1 MTRKRALG
9 RGLDALI
16 GAGARSRGRHTP
28 LAAAADNAAVAS
40 PTATPVD
47 ASSPVTATADE
58 QLVRLPIMQL
68 QRGEY
73 QPRREFPPEALN
85 ELAASIRARG
95 IMQPLVVRPL
105 VTGKPHAPRYE
116 IIAGERRWRAAQLAE
131 LDTVPAI
138 VRDLDDETAL
148 ALALIENIQ
157 REDLS
162 PIDEAVALRRLMDE
176 FGLTQQQTAN
186 AVGKSRAQIANLVRL
201 LSLES
206 DVRERLER
214 HEIDVGHARA
224 LLALKGARQRRAAQE
239 VATKSLTVR
248 QTEAL
253 VRRITAEKKETVNT
267 VAQPSADVG
276 GLERRLGEL
285 LGAAVKIDHKA
296 SGKGNVTIRYTS
308 LDELDGIL
316 AHIR

>member
-16 GAGARSRGRHTP
+16 GAGARSRGRHTSP
-28 LAAAADNAAVAS
+28 TEVGATAEAQPAVHGENSLSTAVA
-40 PTATPVD
+40 A
-47 ASSPVTATADE
+47 E

-73 QPRREFPPEALN
+73 QPRREFPSEALN
-85 ELAASIRARG
+85 ELAASIRMRG
-95 IMQPLVVRPL
+95 IMQPLVVRPIAAS
-105 VTGKPHAPRYE
+105 KPHAPRYE

-131 LDTVPAI
+131 LDSVPAI
-138 VRDLDDETAL
+138 VRELDNETAL

-162 PIDEAVALRRLMDE
+162 PIDEAVALQRLMNE
-176 FGLTQQQTAN
+176 FGLTQQQTSD

-201 LSLES
+201 LSLENQ
-206 DVRERLER
+206 VREALEC
-214 HEIDVGHARA
+214 HDIDVGHARA
-224 LLALKGARQRRAAQE
+224 LLALKGTRQVQTAKE
-239 VATKSLTVR
+239 VIAKALTVR

-253 VRRITAEKKETVNT
+253 VRRITAEKKETASAA
-267 VAQPSADVG
+267 AQPSADVI

>member
-16 GAGARSRGRHTP
+16 GAGARSRGRHTS
-28 LAAAADNAAVAS
+28 LAAGNAVDDSSISAHD
-40 PTATPVD
+40 AT
-47 ASSPVTATADE
+47 SSAVTAPAE

-73 QPRREFPPEALN
+73 QPRREFPPEALD

-105 VTGKPHAPRYE
+105 VSGKPHAPRYE

-138 VRDLDDETAL
+138 VRELDDETAL

-176 FGLTQQQTAN
+176 FGLTQQQTAD

-206 DVRERLER
+206 DVRERLEK

-224 LLALKGARQRRAAQE
+224 LLALKGTRQRKAAKE

-253 VRRITAEKKETVNT
+253 VRRIAAEKKETANT
-267 VAQPSADVG
+267 AAQPSADVA
-276 GLERRLGEL
+276 GLEQRLGEL

>member
-9 RGLDALI
+9 KGLDALI
-16 GAGARSRGRHTP
+16 GAGARSRSRHSSLATAGN
-28 LAAAADNAAVAS
+28 AAAAPLSSAHQQ
-40 PTATPVD
+40 D
-47 ASSPVTATADE
+47 ASLPSTASEGD
-58 QLVRLPIMQL
+58 QLVRLPVMQL

-73 QPRREFPPEALN
+73 QPRREFPQDALD
-85 ELAASIRARG
+85 ELAASIKARG

-105 VTGKPHAPRYE
+105 AGSKPHAPRYE

-131 LDTVPAI
+131 LDAVPAI
-138 VRDLDDETAL
+138 IREMDDETAL
-148 ALALIENIQ
+148 ALSLIENIQ

-162 PIDEAVALRRLMDE
+162 PIDEAVALRRLMNE
-176 FGLTQQQTAN
+176 FGLTQQQTAD

-201 LSLES
+201 LSLED
-206 DVRERLER
+206 DVREQLER
-214 HEIDVGHARA
+214 HNIEVGHARA
-224 LLALKGARQRRAAQE
+224 LLALKGARQSRAARE
-239 VATKSLTVR
+239 VVAKSLTVR

-253 VRRITAEKKETVNT
+253 VRRITAEKKETANT
-267 VAQPSADVG
+267 AAQPSADVV

>member
-16 GAGARSRGRHTP
+16 GAGARSRGRHTS
-28 LAAAADNAAVAS
+28 LAAGNAVADS
-40 PTATPVD
+40 STSAHDAT
-47 ASSPVTATADE
+47 SSAVTAPAE

-73 QPRREFPPEALN
+73 QPRREFPPEALD

-105 VTGKPHAPRYE
+105 ASGKPHAPRYE

-138 VRDLDDETAL
+138 VRELDDETAL

-176 FGLTQQQTAN
+176 FGLTQQQTAD

-206 DVRERLER
+206 DVRERLEK

-224 LLALKGARQRRAAQE
+224 LLALKGARQSRAAKE

-253 VRRITAEKKETVNT
+253 VRLIAAEKKETANT
-267 VAQPSADVG
+267 AAQPSADVA

>member
-9 RGLDALI
+9 KGLDALI
-16 GAGARSRGRHTP
+16 GAGARSRGRHSSTV
-28 LAAAADNAAVAS
+28 AAGTAA
-40 PTATPVD
+40 TATPRSNAEESVP
-47 ASSPVTATADE
+47 STATE
-58 QLVRLPIMQL
+58 QLVHLPIMQL

-73 QPRREFPPEALN
+73 QPRREFPQDALN
-85 ELAASIRARG
+85 ELAASIKARG
-95 IMQPLVVRPL
+95 IMQPLVVRSL
-105 VTGKPHAPRYE
+105 ASAKPHSPRYE

-138 VRDLDDETAL
+138 IRELDDETAL
-148 ALALIENIQ
+148 ALSLIENIQ

-162 PIDEAVALRRLMDE
+162 PIDEAVALRRLMNE
-176 FGLTQQQTAN
+176 FGLTQQQTAD

-201 LSLES
+201 LSLDIE
-206 DVRERLER
+206 VRERLEQ

-224 LLALKGARQRRAAQE
+224 LLALKGARQRRAARD
-239 VATKSLTVR
+239 VVTKSLTVR

-253 VRRITAEKKETVNT
+253 VRRIAAEKKETANT
-267 VAQPSADVG
+267 VAQPSADVA
-276 GLERRLGEL
+276 GLERRLGEV